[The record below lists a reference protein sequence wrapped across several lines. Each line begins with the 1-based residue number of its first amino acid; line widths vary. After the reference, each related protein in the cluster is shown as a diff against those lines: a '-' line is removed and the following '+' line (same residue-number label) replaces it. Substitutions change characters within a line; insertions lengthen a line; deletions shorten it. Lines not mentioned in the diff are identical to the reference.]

1 MGNAIPATP
10 KLPLS
15 HQASLVIASGVV
27 YFLIAIICIEVFL
40 ARQIA
45 EVWLSNSILLILM
58 FRDKNNLRGW
68 YFIACVIANFSA
80 NLVTGSSLSAA
91 LSFALCNAIELSPA
105 LLLPLIIR
113 TQLTMSS
120 IIPAVM
126 FSTFLA
132 SMLYSSFTPLNNNTT
147 YLSRMIG
154 WFSTDLLGILMLM
167 PLGLAY
173 TKEHIKALLAP
184 KHLLEFIAF
193 SIVSMLIVYLSLKLI
208 PTPFLFIAIILLCA
222 AFRLNLFETCLLC
235 FLNAILFITIINSI
249 PSNHLHQAMSLYH
262 NIAYLLISLTF
273 IPCIIIAHLVETR
286 NQKNQQLRESER
298 RWKFALEAGKIGVFE
313 LHLKENRLSWD
324 SRMIELYDADPDEAL
339 EQPGNWQKNI
349 DDRDL
354 ARVNANFN
362 RTIKEGIPL
371 DDEFRI
377 ITRKGNT
384 RHIRAKA
391 LPVYDENNQVTS
403 ILGLNWD
410 VTQEKTLE
418 NELTHQATHDELTG
432 LINRR
437 EFEELLKKY
446 LNDTRGNTK
455 DHVIAFLDLDRF
467 KVINDTAGHAAGD
480 ALLKTVA
487 NILEKNIRTTDIVAR
502 IGGDEFALILP
513 NCSLTNAKKIAAQ
526 IVKAVNTYRLNWE
539 NKIYDIGISI
549 GLVHFHPKEITLE
562 RLLSQADTAC
572 YDAKHLGS
580 DRVSVYIE
588 HKHTRDKLQAEIK
601 MMPRIHE
608 ALEKNQFVLYARE
621 THPTKETH
629 ENKTTYEIL
638 LRMIGEDGQLIMP
651 NQFIKIAERHHIM
664 PSIDEWV
671 LHELLINQQKA
682 FQQYPDIAISINL
695 SHQSIHTP
703 SFHEKLKTWLE
714 TTAIHTT
721 NIGFEL
727 TERALQEN
735 METTI
740 DFLKLIE
747 SAGCFVSLDDFGS
760 GLSSF
765 TYLKNFPMKFVKIDS
780 QFIRMLAESDADRII
795 VESINTL
802 AHRLEAKT
810 IAEYVDTPAIL
821 HIVKSMN
828 IDYMQGNALSHE
840 LPLQAIFQKIGQVKE
855 IITD

>member
-1 MGNAIPATP
+1 MANRG
-10 KLPLS
+10 
-15 HQASLVIASGVV
+15 QASTHALRRHHAGLVIAAGVL
-27 YFLIAIICIEVFL
+27 YFLVGIACIHISL
-40 ARQIA
+40 ISQIA
-45 EVWLSNSILLILM
+45 QIWLSNAILLIIM
-58 FRDKNNLRGW
+58 FRSEPTLRPW
-68 YFIACVIANFSA
+68 YFVSGLIANLLA
-80 NLVTGSSLSAA
+80 NLVTGTTLLFA
-91 LSFALCNAIELSPA
+91 LSFTFSTAIELSPA
-105 LLLPLIIR
+105 LLLPMMMRSRPTLPIILPALIF
-113 TQLTMSS
+113 TSL
-120 IIPAVM
+120 
-126 FSTFLA
+126 LA
-132 SMLYSSFTPLNNNTT
+132 SLVSGALLPFTSSAAYFHYALN
-147 YLSRMIG
+147 

-167 PLGLAY
+167 PLGLSY
-173 TKEHIKALLAP
+173 TKENLRTLIGK
-184 KHLLEFIAF
+184 KHFFEFLGF
-193 SIVSMLIVYLSLKLI
+193 SIAGCFIIYFSLQFA
-208 PTPFLFIAIILLCA
+208 PTPFLFMTLVLLCA
-222 AFRLNLFETCLLC
+222 AFRLNLFESALLC
-235 FLNAILFITIINSI
+235 FLNAIVFITLINTRI
-249 PSNHLHQAMSLYH
+249 PDQLHQATAVYS
-262 NIAYLLISLTF
+262 NFGYLLISLTL
-273 IPCIIIAHLVETR
+273 IPCIIIAYLIETR
-286 NQKNQQLRESER
+286 NHQNQQLRESER
-298 RWKFALEAGKIGVFE
+298 RFRFALDAGKIGVFE
-313 LHLKENRLSWD
+313 LHLKDDHLDWD
-324 SRMIELYDADPDEAL
+324 SRMMQLYDMEPSQISHHRCDWERHV
-339 EQPGNWQKNI
+339 

-391 LPVYDENNQVTS
+391 LPVYDENNQVAS